1 MFDWDEYLQLAEEL
15 HESDSPSV
23 GEASERTAT
32 SRAYYAAFHRALE
45 YAPKRVRTARR
56 DKHRKLIDHY
66 KKGHSKTERAV
77 GRQLEM
83 LRDNRNAADYEDDIG
98 GPAQSVF
105 KAGESIHLC
114 KKICSALAD
123 LH

>member
-1 MFDWDEYLQLAEEL
+1 VFAWDDYLQLAEEL
-15 HESDSPSV
+15 HESDSTSV
-23 GEASERTAT
+23 TEARERTAT

-45 YAPKRVRTARR
+45 HAPKRIKTAQR

-66 KKGHSKTERAV
+66 KKGYTETERAV
-77 GRQLEM
+77 GRKLKM
-83 LRDNRNAADYEDDIG
+83 LRDNRNAADYDADIG
-98 GPAQSVF
+98 GAGQSVF

-114 KKICSALAD
+114 KEICSALAD